1 MSTIRVQYGLRIKDL
16 RDERGL
22 SQRGFAARIGM
33 SPTYLADV
41 ERGEMGRLVS
51 SGSKQ
56 SPERAD
62 DLRFLRHSVTRL
74 AAKLKMFRRGH
85 YTSSDSRTMRPS

>member
-1 MSTIRVQYGLRIKDL
+1 MRINDL

-41 ERGEMGRLVS
+41 ERGARNVS
-51 SGSKQ
+51 IDNMK
-56 SPERAD
+56 RIAD
-62 DLRFLRHSVTRL
+62 GFGVT
-74 AAKLKMFRRGH
+74 FH
-85 YTSSDSRTMRPS
+85 E